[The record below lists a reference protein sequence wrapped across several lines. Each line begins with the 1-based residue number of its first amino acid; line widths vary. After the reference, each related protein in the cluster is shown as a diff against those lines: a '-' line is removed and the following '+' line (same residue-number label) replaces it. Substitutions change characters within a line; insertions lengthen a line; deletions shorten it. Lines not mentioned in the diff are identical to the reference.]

1 MKINIIL
8 NVVKKGITDKIW
20 METLLDNVSTRPCFL
35 SFARYALFFV
45 VNFVN
50 EDSQIFKNSMHPI
63 FLFLSWKIFCRIIQF
78 PFRRNCFPDVIN
90 SFFNTFVINFF
101 HFFFLSINRSILIK
115 KKLLFNNPPSKKNPI
130 IGSKNRKY
138 LTGLISTESSTHRV
152 SQFDY

>member
-1 MKINIIL
+1 MKRAQNRKEKKEPKKRDYDDDDDDERSWKTSFRREMKINIIL

-101 HFFFLSINRSILIK
+101 HFFFLSINRSILVEKIT
-115 KKLLFNNPPSKKNPI
+115 F
-130 IGSKNRKY
+130 
-138 LTGLISTESSTHRV
+138 
-152 SQFDY
+152 